1 MHRIDGPGA
10 TTENKFTEGDP
21 TVGVPATNVTGDWL
35 NAIQEEISAAIED
48 AGLTLAKPDNTQ
60 LAEAIRIIAGQSV
73 GWGTGDVK
81 LTMKT
86 AADDGWLMCN
96 DGTIGPAGSGA
107 TARAHADTRSL
118 YLLLWGAVSNA
129 NAPVTGGRGV
139 SAVADW
145 DSGKAIALTKMVGRA
160 LCVAGSGD
168 TLTSRSLGQVAG
180 SETHVLAVGE
190 MPSHGHAVTDPKHGH
205 TVSDPGHAH
214 LIGGSFNGSGTSSN
228 GGYLVPGGTN
238 VATSSAATGVSIA
251 TAATGISIQANGG
264 GGAHNNVQPS
274 AFLNVMIK
282 L

>member
-48 AGLTLAKPDNTQ
+48 AGLTLDKLNNAQ
-60 LAEAIRIIAGQSV
+60 LKQAIRVIAGQSV

-118 YLLLWGAVSNA
+118 YLLLWGAVSNT

-160 LCVAGSGD
+160 LGVA
-168 TLTSRSLGQVAG
+168 
-180 SETHVLAVGE
+180 
-190 MPSHGHAVTDPKHGH
+190 
-205 TVSDPGHAH
+205 
-214 LIGGSFNGSGTSSN
+214 
-228 GGYLVPGGTN
+228 
-238 VATSSAATGVSIA
+238 
-251 TAATGISIQANGG
+251 G
-264 GGAHNNVQPS
+264 GGAGLTARSHGQAVGTETLGTRGHQRRYQRGGHRHQHLRCS
-274 AFLNVMIK
+274 HRRKYSGQRRGRGA
-282 L
+282 